1 MVVLSRPPK
10 SITLGINKAVAVIP
24 SKEITRLLLKLNK
37 VQLNLS
43 GYKYLIRVRNRSK
56 TLNLVVCPL
65 SMASLQS
72 EAAAAAAK
80 AEVGEYN
87 HLAVASPPTR
97 KWRWGLVLVRLVASF
112 ATASATLV
120 MALNK
125 ESKSVVVATV
135 GTAPLTATISARFQH
150 TPAFIFFV
158 VANGVATLHN
168 WLMIALDI
176 FGPDYRFHGFRLPIV
191 AILDM
196 TTVALA
202 SAGDGAATFMA
213 ALGKNGNK
221 HARWNK
227 ICDKFSTYCDHGAG
241 ALIASFVGLCLL
253 LLISS
258 ISIIKLLHK
267 PRPSIASP

>member
-10 SITLGINKAVAVIP
+10 SITLGTNKAVAVIP

-56 TLNLVVCPL
+56 TLNFVVCPL

-72 EAAAAAAK
+72 EAAAAAAAK

-150 TPAFIFFV
+150 TL
-158 VANGVATLHN
+158 VA
-168 WLMIALDI
+168 D
-176 FGPDYRFHGFRLPIV
+176 
-191 AILDM
+191 
-196 TTVALA
+196 
-202 SAGDGAATFMA
+202 
-213 ALGKNGNK
+213 
-221 HARWNK
+221 
-227 ICDKFSTYCDHGAG
+227 
-241 ALIASFVGLCLL
+241 
-253 LLISS
+253 SS
-258 ISIIKLLHK
+258 S
-267 PRPSIASP
+267 